1 MCLPVASACVCVA
14 HGREREGAE
23 GKGRHY
29 SPPFS
34 PPPPPGD
41 TLVLL
46 QYDDDTVEKC
56 FRNAYSTIPMR
67 WLTACCFFSL
77 SLVLAFYGTQV
88 MPCASTGARGP
99 FNLTRF
105 VSQMAQLDQSQCKR
119 FLIDYPRT
127 LGVLNCVL
135 FLDFLSKG
143 IYEVLTIYGL
153 W

>member
-1 MCLPVASACVCVA
+1 
-14 HGREREGAE
+14 
-23 GKGRHY
+23 
-29 SPPFS
+29 
-34 PPPPPGD
+34 
-41 TLVLL
+41 
-46 QYDDDTVEKC
+46 
-56 FRNAYSTIPMR
+56 MR
-67 WLTACCFFSL
+67 WLTACCFFFL